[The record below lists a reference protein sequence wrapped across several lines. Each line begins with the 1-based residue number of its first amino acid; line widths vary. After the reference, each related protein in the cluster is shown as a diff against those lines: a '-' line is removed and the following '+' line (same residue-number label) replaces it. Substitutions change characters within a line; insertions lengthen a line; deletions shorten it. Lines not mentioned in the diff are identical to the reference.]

1 MLRGRRQV
9 VNLGNSRRE
18 CPGRASWIPP
28 EPRMFKSDSGSV
40 ADTTLSG
47 AGAEVLE
54 ATANGG

>member
-1 MLRGRRQV
+1 
-9 VNLGNSRRE
+9 
-18 CPGRASWIPP
+18 
-28 EPRMFKSDSGSV
+28 MFKSDSGSV